1 MPKKKKKIQI
11 QKKRDP
17 GDGSL
22 LAPEEERDGVVVV
35 VVVDDDDDGGRGDT
49 LLFVAARILSCTT
62 GIQWS
67 RPCSNRDL
75 SARGSRLEWPLL
87 VSVNLRVST
96 RRCCSYPAWR
106 LVSCNNTVVLLP
118 HRTR

>member
-1 MPKKKKKIQI
+1 MCLSPSDVTVVIPVVNEAGNLKACIESACNAGAI
-11 QKKRDP
+11 H
-17 GDGSL
+17 
-22 LAPEEERDGVVVV
+22 VVVV
-35 VVVDDDDDGGRGDT
+35 DGGRGDT